1 MTHSLLAVLGSIA
14 YGIRQAVG
22 SLLSFAGLRGLA
34 RFAAPALILA
44 LIAAAVISARD
55 TAAILADRPDVTETT
70 LSEVAA
76 YDGEGGSIWFEF
88 DALLADVT
96 LETPADLGTFFY
108 LARDPAD
115 RARGLLVR
123 SNLNDDFVRERVI
136 TVRLV
141 GDESAVSEATERL
154 GPLGGGYSLD
164 GVRYAEELDAGG
176 DPEDAFLPSDLSE
189 EPDGTELLLN
199 GRVLSPGAHAACAVD
214 DGCEGEDAAWLYYF
228 ADPNGGN
235 TIVLRSPHRPD
246 AIPVRLQGLYQ
257 RDTYDLGA
265 VLASDWYD
273 DLDATVPT
281 ERAFFAGSQP
291 PIMVAASWVPTIIF
305 AALALLLLAS
315 HLVGY
320 PVFAERGRV
329 QPAREMPPGGAIDAQ
344 ITGRV
349 AREDGAISLD
359 RSPGAVERVTV
370 EEMAL
375 RMWRYGLLPRELSRR
390 EAEQRYLSE
399 AAGET
404 DRLVVHERDQSAL
417 VPIERDPSA
426 VAVRLGRLYRIGRSA
441 PAVHLR
447 QGMTD
452 AYLTV
457 GTDEVRDRMAAEI
470 QGEAGI
476 PARAS

>member
-1 MTHSLLAVLGSIA
+1 MTHRLLAVLGSIA

-55 TAAILADRPDVTETT
+55 TAAILASRPDVTETT

-108 LARDPAD
+108 LARDPDD
-115 RARGLLVR
+115 RGRGLLVR
-123 SNLNDDFVRERVI
+123 SNLNDEFVRQRVI
-136 TVRLV
+136 SARLV
-141 GDESAVSEATERL
+141 EDEAAVSAATERL
-154 GPLGGGYSLD
+154 GALGGGYAVE
-164 GVRYAEELDAGG
+164 GARYAEELDTGG
-176 DPEDAFLPSDLSE
+176 DPEDAFIPSELSD

-199 GRVLSPGAHAACAVD
+199 GRVLSPQSHAACAFD
-214 DGCEGEDAAWLYYF
+214 DGCEREDAAWLYYY
-228 ADPNGGN
+228 ADPNGGDA
-235 TIVLRSPHRPD
+235 IVLRSPHAPD

-265 VLASDWYD
+265 VLASDWYAG
-273 DLDATVPT
+273 LDAEVPT

-291 PIMVAASWVPTIIF
+291 PIMVPASWVPTVIF

-315 HLVGY
+315 QLVGY
-320 PVFAERGRV
+320 PVFEELGRV
-329 QPAREMPPGGAIDAQ
+329 QPARNLRPGGAIDVQ

-349 AREDGAISLD
+349 AREQGSISLD
-359 RSPGAVERVTV
+359 GSPGAVERLTV
-370 EEMAL
+370 QELAL

-390 EAEQRYLSE
+390 DAEERYLAE

-417 VPIERDPSA
+417 VPIERDPSS
-426 VAVRLGRLYRIGRSA
+426 VAVRMGRLYRVGRSA

-447 QGMTD
+447 HGVTD
-452 AYLTV
+452 AYLTAR
-457 GTDEVRDRMAAEI
+457 TDGDRDRVAAEI
-470 QGEAGI
+470 QGEAGAS
-476 PARAS
+476 PAAS

>member
-1 MTHSLLAVLGSIA
+1 MTYRLLAVLGSIA

-22 SLLSFAGLRGLA
+22 SLLSFAGLRDLA
-34 RFAAPALILA
+34 RFAAPALIVA
-44 LIAAAVISARD
+44 LIAAAGISARD
-55 TAAILADRPDVTETT
+55 TAAILASRPDVTETT

-88 DALLADVT
+88 DALLAVVT

-115 RARGLLVR
+115 PASGLLVR

-141 GDESAVSEATERL
+141 GDEAAVSEATERL
-154 GPLGGGYSLD
+154 GPLGGGYSLE
-164 GVRYAEELDAGG
+164 GARYAEELDTGG
-176 DPEDAFLPSDLSE
+176 DPEDAFLPSELSD

-199 GRVLSPGAHAACAVD
+199 GRVLSPRAYAACAVD

-228 ADPNGGN
+228 ADPNGGD
-235 TIVLRSPHRPD
+235 TIVLRSPHAPD

-265 VLASDWYD
+265 VLASDWYA
-273 DLDATVPT
+273 DLDADVPT
-281 ERAFFAGSQP
+281 ERAFFAGSRP
-291 PIMVAASWVPTIIF
+291 PIMVPASWIPTIIF

-315 HLVGY
+315 HVVGY
-320 PVFAERGRV
+320 PVFAEGGRV
-329 QPAREMPPGGAIDAQ
+329 EPARELPPGGEIDVQ
-344 ITGRV
+344 ITGRL
-349 AREDGAISLD
+349 AREQGSISLD
-359 RSPGAVERVTV
+359 RSPGAVERLTV
-370 EEMAL
+370 EVMAL

-390 EAEQRYLSE
+390 DAEQRYLSQ

-417 VPIERDPSA
+417 VAIERDQST
-426 VAVRLGRLYRIGRSA
+426 VAVRIGRLYRIGRSS

-447 QGMTD
+447 HGVTD

-457 GTDEVRDRMAAEI
+457 RTDEVRDRIAAEI
-470 QGEAGI
+470 QGEATI
-476 PARAS
+476 RKAAS

>member
-1 MTHSLLAVLGSIA
+1 MTHRLLAVLGSIA

-22 SLLSFAGLRGLA
+22 SLLSFAGLRALA

-44 LIAAAVISARD
+44 LIAAAIISARD
-55 TAAILADRPDVTETT
+55 TAAILASRPDVTETT
-70 LSEVAA
+70 LSEVVA
-76 YDGEGGSIWFEF
+76 YDGEGGSIWFEL
-88 DALLADVT
+88 DALLSDVT

-115 RARGLLVR
+115 HTRGLLVR
-123 SNLNDDFVRERVI
+123 SNLNDEFVRERVI

-141 GDESAVSEATERL
+141 GDEAAVSEASERL

-164 GVRYAEELDAGG
+164 GARYAEELDTGG
-176 DPEDAFLPSDLSE
+176 DAEDAFVPSELGA

-199 GRVLSPGAHAACAVD
+199 GRVLSPQAHAACAFD
-214 DGCEGEDAAWLYYF
+214 DGCEREDAAWLYYF
-228 ADPNGGN
+228 ADPNGGDA
-235 TIVLRSPHRPD
+235 IVLRSPHAPD
-246 AIPVRLQGLYQ
+246 AIPVRIQGLYQ

-265 VLASDWYD
+265 VLASDWYA
-273 DLDATVPT
+273 DLDAEVPT
-281 ERAFFAGSQP
+281 ERAFFAGSRP
-291 PIMVAASWVPTIIF
+291 PIMVPASWIPTIIF

-329 QPAREMPPGGAIDAQ
+329 EPARDLPPGGAIDVQ

-349 AREDGAISLD
+349 AREESSISLD
-359 RSPGAVERVTV
+359 RSPGAVERLTV

-390 EAEQRYLSE
+390 DAEQRYLAQ

-417 VPIERDPSA
+417 VAIERDPSS
-426 VAVRLGRLYRIGRSA
+426 VTVRIGRLYRIGRSA

-447 QGMTD
+447 HGLTD
-452 AYLTV
+452 AYLSV
-457 GTDEVRDRMAAEI
+457 PTDDVRDRIAAEI
-470 QGEAGI
+470 QGEARVSTAA
-476 PARAS
+476 P

>member
-1 MTHSLLAVLGSIA
+1 MTHRLLAVLGSIA
-14 YGIRQAVG
+14 YGIRQVIG

-34 RFAAPALILA
+34 RFAAPAVILA

-55 TAAILADRPDVTETT
+55 TAAILASRPDVTETT

-108 LARDPAD
+108 LARDPVD
-115 RARGLLVR
+115 PARGLLVR
-123 SNLNDDFVRERVI
+123 SNLNDEFVRERVM

-141 GDESAVSEATERL
+141 GDEVAVSEATERL
-154 GPLGGGYSLD
+154 GPLGGGYSVER
-164 GVRYAEELDAGG
+164 VRYAEELDSGG
-176 DPEDAFLPSDLSE
+176 DPEDAFLPSELSD

-199 GRVLSPGAHAACAVD
+199 GRVLSPQSHAVCAFD
-214 DGCEGEDAAWLYYF
+214 DGCEREDAAWFYYL
-228 ADPNGGN
+228 ADPNGGD
-235 TIVLRSPHRPD
+235 TIVLRSSHAPD

-265 VLASDWYD
+265 VLASDWYA
-273 DLDATVPT
+273 DLDAEVPT
-281 ERAFFAGSQP
+281 ERAFFAGSRP
-291 PIMVAASWVPTIIF
+291 PIMVPASWIPTIIF

-329 QPAREMPPGGAIDAQ
+329 EPARDLPPGGAIDVQ

-349 AREDGAISLD
+349 AREESSISLD
-359 RSPGAVERVTV
+359 RSPGAVERLTV

-390 EAEQRYLSE
+390 DAEQRYLAQ

-417 VPIERDPSA
+417 VPIERDPSS
-426 VAVRLGRLYRIGRSA
+426 VTLRIGRLYRIGRSA
-441 PAVHLR
+441 PAVHVRHGL
-447 QGMTD
+447 TD
-452 AYLTV
+452 VYLTV
-457 GTDEVRDRMAAEI
+457 PTDEVRDRIAAEI
-470 QGEAGI
+470 QGEARVST
-476 PARAS
+476 AAS

>member
-1 MTHSLLAVLGSIA
+1 MTHRLLAVLGSIA
-14 YGIRQAVG
+14 YGIRQVVG
-22 SLLSFAGLRGLA
+22 SLLSFAGLRWLA

-44 LIAAAVISARD
+44 LIAAAIISARD
-55 TAAILADRPDVTETT
+55 TAAILASRPDVTETT

-88 DALLADVT
+88 DALLAVVT

-115 RARGLLVR
+115 PASGLLVR

-136 TVRLV
+136 TVRLI
-141 GDESAVSEATERL
+141 GDEAAVSEATERL
-154 GPLGGGYSLD
+154 GPLGGGYSLE
-164 GVRYAEELDAGG
+164 GARYAEELDTGG
-176 DPEDAFLPSDLSE
+176 DPEDAFLPSELSD

-199 GRVLSPGAHAACAVD
+199 GRVLSPRAYAACAVD

-228 ADPNGGN
+228 ADPNGGD
-235 TIVLRSPHRPD
+235 TIVLRSPHAPD

-265 VLASDWYD
+265 VLASDWYA
-273 DLDATVPT
+273 DLDADVPT
-281 ERAFFAGSQP
+281 ERAFFAGSRP
-291 PIMVAASWVPTIIF
+291 PIMVPASWIPTIIF

-315 HLVGY
+315 HVVGY

-329 QPAREMPPGGAIDAQ
+329 EPARDLPPGGAIDVQ

-349 AREDGAISLD
+349 AREDGSIALA
-359 RSPGAVERVTV
+359 RSPGAVERLTV

-390 EAEQRYLSE
+390 DAEARYLAE
-399 AAGET
+399 AAG
-404 DRLVVHERDQSAL
+404 
-417 VPIERDPSA
+417 
-426 VAVRLGRLYRIGRSA
+426 RSEE
-441 PAVHLR
+441 H
-447 QGMTD
+447 T
-452 AYLTV
+452 
-457 GTDEVRDRMAAEI
+457 
-470 QGEAGI
+470 
-476 PARAS
+476 

>member
-1 MTHSLLAVLGSIA
+1 MTHRLLAVLGSIA
-14 YGIRQAVG
+14 YGIRQVVG
-22 SLLSFAGLRGLA
+22 SLLSFAGLRWLA

-44 LIAAAVISARD
+44 LIAAAIISARD
-55 TAAILADRPDVTETT
+55 TAAILASRPDVTETT

-108 LARDPAD
+108 LARDPVD
-115 RARGLLVR
+115 PARGLLVR
-123 SNLNDDFVRERVI
+123 SNLNDEFVRERVI

-141 GDESAVSEATERL
+141 GDEAAVSDATERL
-154 GPLGGGYSLD
+154 GPLGGGYSVER
-164 GVRYAEELDAGG
+164 VRYAEELDNGG
-176 DPEDAFLPSDLSE
+176 DPEDAFLPSELTD

-199 GRVLSPGAHAACAVD
+199 GRVLSPGAHAVCAFE
-214 DGCEGEDAAWLYYF
+214 DGCEREGAAWFYYF
-228 ADPNGGN
+228 ADLNGGD
-235 TIVLRSPHRPD
+235 TIVLRSPHAPD

-265 VLASDWYD
+265 VLASDWYA
-273 DLDATVPT
+273 DLDAEVPT

-329 QPAREMPPGGAIDAQ
+329 QPARELPPGGAIDTQ

-349 AREDGAISLD
+349 AREDGAIFLD

-426 VAVRLGRLYRIGRSA
+426 VAVRLGRLYQIGRSA

-447 QGMTD
+447 Q
-452 AYLTV
+452 
-457 GTDEVRDRMAAEI
+457 
-470 QGEAGI
+470 
-476 PARAS
+476 